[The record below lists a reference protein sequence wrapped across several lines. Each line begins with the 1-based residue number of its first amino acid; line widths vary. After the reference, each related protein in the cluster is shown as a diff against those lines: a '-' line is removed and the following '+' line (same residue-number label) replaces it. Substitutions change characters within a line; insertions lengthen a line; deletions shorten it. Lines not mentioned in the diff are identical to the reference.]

1 MKEFFQLMKLLEK
14 IRMEISTAIETY
26 LPFISL
32 QGVILITSED
42 DPKLTVNQVRISMN
56 YIIKDQ
62 QAMADRMTFTVTSA

>member
-1 MKEFFQLMKLLEK
+1 
-14 IRMEISTAIETY
+14 MEISTAIETY